1 MFSLHDFLMV
11 GLRDAVGKMADY
23 QVILNAVGWQQ
34 KGVLTDADLSEINAL
49 IAAKNTPPVVDDEPM
64 AELDNT
70 GVQI

>member
-34 KGVLTDADLSEINAL
+34 KGVLADGDLAELNAL
-49 IAAKNTPPVVDDEPM
+49 IDAKNAPPIVEDDSA